1 MVFSEAQVTRPG
13 GRMGVGVG
21 FWRCVAP
28 ARFEQRGVLG
38 GARRA

>member
-1 MVFSEAQVTRPG
+1 MVFSEAQVTR
-13 GRMGVGVG
+13 RMGVGVGVG

-28 ARFEQRGVLG
+28 ARFEQRGVLA